1 MTESSTPHIVLY
13 TTPDCPD
20 CHALRLW
27 LSQNGVAYEERD
39 LTGPKNA
46 EPDAGPC
53 PDVPTATPRTR
64 NVQ

>member
-27 LSQNGVAYEERD
+27 LSHNGVAYEERD
-39 LTGPKNA
+39 LTGPKGTD
-46 EPDAGPC
+46 PDDGPC
-53 PDVPTATPRTR
+53 PDASPCTGRAR
-64 NVQ
+64 NDQ